1 MKWLG
6 QCLAHSRYLNRTCY
20 RKELWTW
27 PCFPLSE
34 MELCLMSLR
43 GSYSTGL
50 GGAVSTEAV
59 LSYPQIQV
67 APEVRSRN
75 AMKKPLIVLNYLQ
88 TNKMVQCP
96 LIPQGKRSPDLK
108 SVEKKTDKLSKDH
121 QGESNGSQVW
131 ELVCFPLFFFLM
143 ELFPFQKKKKELFD
157 ALNS

>member
-1 MKWLG
+1 
-6 QCLAHSRYLNRTCY
+6 
-20 RKELWTW
+20 
-27 PCFPLSE
+27 
-34 MELCLMSLR
+34 MSLR

-96 LIPQGKRSPDLK
+96 LIPQGKRNPALK
-108 SVEKKTDKLSKDH
+108 SVENKTDKLSK
-121 QGESNGSQVW
+121 EKVIIK
-131 ELVCFPLFFFLM
+131 LPRR
-143 ELFPFQKKKKELFD
+143 K
-157 ALNS
+157 